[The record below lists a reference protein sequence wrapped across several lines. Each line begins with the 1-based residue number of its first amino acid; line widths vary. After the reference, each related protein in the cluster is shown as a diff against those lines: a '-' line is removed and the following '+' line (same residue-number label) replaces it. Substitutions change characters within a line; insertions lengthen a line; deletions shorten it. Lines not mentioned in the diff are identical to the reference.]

1 MTLGDGEPYSL
12 GGAQSA
18 APHISKSPILLRHL
32 FFDLYRIFLRTSA
45 LVIILSG
52 QLSLFALK
60 PSCKPMVVFIFCS
73 QQDLC
78 PIINRLNFVSQGS
91 RIPLNQL
98 FHKNMSRPRSRLN
111 SAPRQGQMAKQ
122 DGTKV
127 LGRTTSQSDTS
138 SLTFV
143 CDCTKLRM
151 LLKSRLHQLLRWS
164 NFTHSATVRDIVVGS
179 VLTFNRCL
187 NGGTSVTKWV
197 LCVIDYKQTPLQP
210 ASKKQGA
217 KTAHIRTLPP

>member
-1 MTLGDGEPYSL
+1 MTFYLN
-12 GGAQSA
+12 
-18 APHISKSPILLRHL
+18 HI
-32 FFDLYRIFLRTSA
+32 
-45 LVIILSG
+45 
-52 QLSLFALK
+52 
-60 PSCKPMVVFIFCS
+60 C
-73 QQDLC
+73 
-78 PIINRLNFVSQGS
+78 
-91 RIPLNQL
+91 
-98 FHKNMSRPRSRLN
+98 HKNMSRPRSWLN
-111 SAPRQGQMAKQ
+111 FAPRQGQMAKQ

-164 NFTHSATVRDIVVGS
+164 NFTHSVTVRDIVIGS

-197 LCVIDYKQTPLQP
+197 LCVIDYKQTPLQTDYSQTRSQRDVINNVALRAARTDQP
-210 ASKKQGA
+210 AVAEMPTHSSVQPATRLK
-217 KTAHIRTLPP
+217 P

>member
-1 MTLGDGEPYSL
+1 
-12 GGAQSA
+12 
-18 APHISKSPILLRHL
+18 
-32 FFDLYRIFLRTSA
+32 
-45 LVIILSG
+45 
-52 QLSLFALK
+52 
-60 PSCKPMVVFIFCS
+60 MVVFIFCS

-78 PIINRLNFVSQGS
+78 PIINCLNFVSQGS

-111 SAPRQGQMAKQ
+111 FAPRQGQMAKQ

-164 NFTHSATVRDIVVGS
+164 NFTHSVTVRDIVIGS

-197 LCVIDYKQTPLQP
+197 LCVIDYKQTPLQTDY
-210 ASKKQGA
+210 SQTRSQRDVIDNVGQETKKTSNRVQ
-217 KTAHIRTLPP
+217 

>member
-1 MTLGDGEPYSL
+1 
-12 GGAQSA
+12 
-18 APHISKSPILLRHL
+18 
-32 FFDLYRIFLRTSA
+32 
-45 LVIILSG
+45 
-52 QLSLFALK
+52 
-60 PSCKPMVVFIFCS
+60 MVVFIFCS

-78 PIINRLNFVSQGS
+78 PIINCLNFVSQGS

-164 NFTHSATVRDIVVGS
+164 NFTHSVTVRDIVIGS

-197 LCVIDYKQTPLQP
+197 LCVIDYKQTPLQT

>member
-1 MTLGDGEPYSL
+1 MN
-12 GGAQSA
+12 QS
-18 APHISKSPILLRHL
+18 
-32 FFDLYRIFLRTSA
+32 
-45 LVIILSG
+45 
-52 QLSLFALK
+52 
-60 PSCKPMVVFIFCS
+60 
-73 QQDLC
+73 
-78 PIINRLNFVSQGS
+78 
-91 RIPLNQL
+91 
-98 FHKNMSRPRSRLN
+98 FHKNMSRPISRLN

-164 NFTHSATVRDIVVGS
+164 NCTNSTTVREIVIGCVF
-179 VLTFNRCL
+179 TFKRCL

-197 LCVIDYKQTPLQP
+197 LCVIDYKQTPLQTDYSQTGSQRDVIDNVGQETKKLLIEFNVLSHNYICSFQRLP
-210 ASKKQGA
+210 NWSHPILRPVARVNGQVIFTKVLARAASKKQGA

>member
-1 MTLGDGEPYSL
+1 MSNIAPPPFFVTCATSFWEPL
-12 GGAQSA
+12 
-18 APHISKSPILLRHL
+18 HLSKHFQVKCRCWLLR
-32 FFDLYRIFLRTSA
+32 
-45 LVIILSG
+45 
-52 QLSLFALK
+52 
-60 PSCKPMVVFIFCS
+60 
-73 QQDLC
+73 QDLNHWLFSYFAFNKTC
-78 PIINRLNFVSQGS
+78 VRLLIAWTFVSQVS
-91 RIPLNQL
+91 RIPMNQL

-111 SAPRQGQMAKQ
+111 FAPRQGQMAKQ

-143 CDCTKLRM
+143 CECTKLRM

-164 NFTHSATVRDIVVGS
+164 NITHSVTVRDIVIGS

-197 LCVIDYKQTPLQP
+197 LCVIDYKQTPLQT

-217 KTAHIRTLPP
+217 KTAHIRTIPP